1 MATLNMNLNLPTVG
15 ITAGPTYAN
24 QLNTALEAVDAHDHT
39 SGKGV
44 QIPSAGINI
53 NADLAFNSYGI
64 TALKFLGLETQ
75 STAPSTNKSVYVD
88 NSNDLYY
95 KNASGVSVQLTN
107 GGSINSVG
115 SGVITYSSVG
125 AYPYSVVVGDAQK
138 ILGVDT
144 SAARTINLPAAV
156 NAMWFGIK
164 DITGTANTHNIT
176 VDANG
181 ADTVDGAGTHTIDEN
196 SASRIF
202 ISDGVNKWFVV

>member
-1 MATLNMNLNLPTVG
+1 MNLSLPTVG
-15 ITAGPTYAN
+15 ITAGPTYAT

-115 SGVITYSSVG
+115 SGIITYSSIG
-125 AYPYSVVVGDAQK
+125 AYPYPVVVGDAQK

-164 DITGTANTHNIT
+164 DITGTANTYNIT

-181 ADTVDGAGTHTIDEN
+181 TDTVDGAGTHTIDEN